1 VCRKFLEKK
10 GAKDPY
16 QYGETPYET
25 ALKICNELKVTEKD
39 IFHDLGSGRGLLAFY
54 VEAITKCKVIGIE
67 EIPIFVNLANF
78 TSKILRLNARF
89 LKDSYLNCSFD
100 DESVIYLYGTMLED
114 HEIISLCKRFTSSQK
129 IISISYPLSDYDEAF
144 KTLKTFEV
152 SYPWGKTEAYVN
164 QR

>member
-1 VCRKFLEKK
+1 MCRKFLEKK

-25 ALKICNELKVTEKD
+25 VLKICNEVRVTKTD
-39 IFHDLGSGRGLLAFY
+39 IFYDLGSGRGLLAFY

-67 EIPIFVNLANF
+67 EIPIFVILANF
-78 TSKILRLNARF
+78 TTKILRFNAKF
-89 LKDSYLNCSFD
+89 NKDNYLNFSFD
-100 DESVIYLYGTMLED
+100 DGSVIYLYGTMLED

-129 IISISYPLSDYDEAF
+129 IISISYPLSDYDEEF
-144 KTLKTFEV
+144 KTIKTFEV